1 MYVNKQIRYIPESYP
16 YLLIPVI
23 LIDKPNVNINKP
35 LFYENTKDVQKN
47 RQQRNWLVKEYNK
60 IIETQFKGFIF
71 DINSFYRKYT
81 SELKQLDYNPVSDE
95 IVNENSQTTMDDTL
109 FIKSNERTIRSGEPK
124 KLFYQRIKNDQ
135 NDISFNTYNNLNK
148 SKNKENQWGFKITI
162 ENIIS
167 AVDKKNQELNR
178 DTMPYLIIE
187 YGKIVED
194 ATSGNK
200 LKLDENT
207 ISYTIINLSI
217 TNDKEL
223 FYDKHKE
230 SPFLYNKIS
239 DEAFNKTN
247 EITLDKEEYIDKI
260 NKIKEELLL
269 SEKPDKYILKD
280 INTKL
285 KQYNS
290 PYSNNKIFISE
301 NFVNTEFL
309 YDYKI
314 KMNMIV
320 SKILDHYFRANLL
333 SIQEWSFNFSK
344 ASLIKFDN
352 LLRYGNNK
360 KINIKKHSY
369 NKL

>member
-1 MYVNKQIRYIPESYP
+1 
-16 YLLIPVI
+16 
-23 LIDKPNVNINKP
+23 
-35 LFYENTKDVQKN
+35 
-47 RQQRNWLVKEYNK
+47 
-60 IIETQFKGFIF
+60 
-71 DINSFYRKYT
+71 
-81 SELKQLDYNPVSDE
+81 
-95 IVNENSQTTMDDTL
+95 
-109 FIKSNERTIRSGEPK
+109 
-124 KLFYQRIKNDQ
+124 
-135 NDISFNTYNNLNK
+135 
-148 SKNKENQWGFKITI
+148 
-162 ENIIS
+162 
-167 AVDKKNQELNR
+167 
-178 DTMPYLIIE
+178 MPYLIIE
-187 YGKIVED
+187 YQVKIVED

-207 ISYTIINLSI
+207 ICRAIINLSI
-217 TNDKEL
+217 TNDKKL

-230 SPFLYNKIS
+230 KPFLYNKIS

-314 KMNMIV
+314 K
-320 SKILDHYFRANLL
+320 
-333 SIQEWSFNFSK
+333 
-344 ASLIKFDN
+344 
-352 LLRYGNNK
+352 
-360 KINIKKHSY
+360 
-369 NKL
+369 